1 MTTVSDHGRTPSP
14 APVPYP
20 FNEPDGLELAEDYGR
35 VLERPGLLRVR
46 MAYGEPA
53 WLATR
58 YADARLVL
66 GDRRFSRAEGRH
78 HDEPRQSEAR
88 QDSGILGMDPPEH
101 TRLRTLV
108 AKAFTVHRVEKL
120 RPQVREL
127 AHGLLDGMEA
137 MGPPVDLVEHYA
149 LPIPVAVICRMLG
162 VPEEDRPRFRV
173 WSDAM
178 LSTSSLTAEEFFRHQ
193 EDLRAYMA
201 GLIADHRADPRP
213 DLMTALIDAR
223 DTGDRLS
230 ELELIDLCRG
240 ILVAGHE
247 TTASQIPNF
256 LYALLDHPDQL
267 ALLRERPELIAGAV
281 EELLRFVPLGSGAAF
296 PRYATEDVEVGGT
309 LVRAGEPVLV
319 AVGAAN
325 RDALR
330 FDGPGKLD
338 VTRTGVQHLAFGHG
352 VHHCL
357 GAPLARLELQ
367 EALLALITR
376 FPALRPAGDVV
387 WKKEM
392 LVRGPREMPVGW

>member
-1 MTTVSDHGRTPSP
+1 MTTADTMPLS
-14 APVPYP
+14 YP
-20 FNEPDGLELAEDYGR
+20 FNEADGLALSDTYEQVRDQ
-35 VLERPGLLRVR
+35 PGLLRVQ

-66 GDRRFSRAEGRH
+66 GDRRFSRAEGLS
-78 HDEPRQSEAR
+78 HDEPRQAEGR
-88 QDSGILGMDPPEH
+88 QNSGILSMDPPDH

-108 AKAFTVHRVEKL
+108 AKAFTVHQVEKL
-120 RPQVREL
+120 RPWVREL
-127 AHGLLDGMEA
+127 THQLIDELEA
-137 MGPPVDLVEHYA
+137 AGPPVDLVDRYA

-162 VPEEDRPRFRV
+162 VPEEDRPKFRT
-173 WSDAM
+173 WSDAA
-178 LSTSSLTAEEFFRHQ
+178 LSTSSLTAAEFEANREE
-193 EDLRAYMA
+193 LRAYMA
-201 GLIADHRADPRP
+201 KLIENHRSAPQD
-213 DLMTALIDAR
+213 DIMTRLIEAR
-223 DTGDRLS
+223 DVNDRLT
-230 ELELIDLCRG
+230 ELELIDLCVG

-247 TTASQIPNF
+247 TTATQIPNF
-256 LYALLDHPDQL
+256 VLSLLDHPGEL
-267 ALLRERPELIAGAV
+267 ERLRAEPALVKSAV

-296 PRYATEDVEVGGT
+296 PRYATEDIEVGGT

-330 FDGPGKLD
+330 FDEPGTLD
-338 VTRTGVQHLAFGHG
+338 IARDGNQHLGFGHG

-367 EALLALITR
+367 EALIALITR
-376 FPALRPAGDVV
+376 FPGLYVAGDVA
-387 WKKEM
+387 WKDQM